1 MYFGGSADPQ
11 PRAWLAVFRPPYDIA
26 VKYEPQL
33 ATLAKQPPAGDN
45 WLHEIKYDGYRMGC
59 TVSPDGVRLTSRNGL
74 DYTAALPEIVADAKM
89 LSVTSA
95 LLDGEVVVLLEDG
108 RASFQ
113 ALQQAM
119 GEAGL
124 KTRNHARGGL
134 MYLVFDLLEVDGEA
148 LLSRPL
154 EERKA
159 RLHDLVVRSGVRR
172 IRYADHVVGHGEAF
186 FAQATKLGVEGI
198 VSKRRDG
205 VYQPGRRSGWL
216 KIKCLR
222 EQPFVVGGFTDQEG
236 MIGGLGA
243 LLVGHYDGGRLVFA
257 GRVGTGFTQKISQG
271 LLHRLRPLARR
282 TSPFDPP
289 PAAPLAKTAHFVEP
303 ALVCNVAFAEWTD
316 DDKIRHPVYRGLAE
330 GTDPK
335 SVRRGARPV

>member
-1 MYFGGSADPQ
+1 M
-11 PRAWLAVFRPPYDIA
+11 
-26 VKYEPQL
+26 KYEPQL

-59 TVSPDGVRLTSRNGL
+59 AVAPDGVRLTSRNGL
-74 DYTAALPEIVADAKM
+74 DYTAALPEVVADATR
-89 LSVTSA
+89 LPVTSA

-119 GEAGL
+119 GAGL
-124 KTRNHARGGL
+124 KTGGYERRGL
-134 MYLVFDLLEVDGEA
+134 VYLVFDLIEVDGES
-148 LLSRPL
+148 LLSLPL
-154 EERKA
+154 EARKA
-159 RLHDLVVRSGVRR
+159 RLHDLVARSGARR
-172 IRYADHVVGHGEAF
+172 IRYADHVVGHGDAF
-186 FAQATKLGVEGI
+186 FEQATKLGVEGI

-271 LLHRLRPLARR
+271 LLDRLRPLARG
-282 TSPFDPP
+282 TGPFDPP
-289 PAAPLAKTAHFVEP
+289 PAGPLARTAHFVEP
-303 ALVCNVAFAEWTD
+303 KLVCNVAFAEWTG

-330 GTDPK
+330 GVDPK
-335 SVRRGARPV
+335 NVRRG

>member
-1 MYFGGSADPQ
+1 
-11 PRAWLAVFRPPYDIA
+11 

-33 ATLAKQPPAGDN
+33 ASLVKAPPAGDD

-59 TVSPDGVRLTSRNGL
+59 AVSPDGVRLTSRNGL
-74 DYTAALPEIVADAKM
+74 DYTAALPEIVAEAKA
-89 LSVTSA
+89 LPVTSA
-95 LLDGEVVVLLEDG
+95 LLDGEIVVLLDDG

-124 KTRNHARGGL
+124 KARSHARQAL
-134 MYLVFDLLEVDGEA
+134 AYLVFDLLELDGES
-148 LLSRPL
+148 LLARPL

-159 RLHDLVVRSGVRR
+159 RLQALVARGGSRR

-186 FAQATKLGVEGI
+186 FEQATKLGVEGI

-205 VYQPGRRSGWL
+205 VYQSGRRSGWL

-222 EQPFVVGGFTDQEG
+222 EQPFVIGGYTDQEG

-243 LLVGHYDGGRLVFA
+243 LLVGHYDGGRLTFA
-257 GRVGTGFTQKISQG
+257 GRVGTGFTQKISSG
-271 LLHRLRPLARR
+271 LLERLRPLART
-282 TSPFDPP
+282 TSPFNPP
-289 PAAPLAKTAHFVEP
+289 PTGPLARTAHFVEP
-303 ALVCNVAFAEWTD
+303 ALVCRVAFAEWTD
-316 DDKIRHPVYRGLAE
+316 DDKIRHPVYRGLAQ
-330 GTDPK
+330 GVDPNNVIRDAGG
-335 SVRRGARPV
+335 SHDPQSHT